1 MDSLSVYFNAIWQE
15 AQRPLPK
22 VERPNTSAD
31 LIAFVSFWL
40 CCDSLI
46 MRPAEPGNAT
56 DRATRLPL

>member
-31 LIAFVSFWL
+31 LIAFARQLRRVPK
-40 CCDSLI
+40 LI
-46 MRPAEPGNAT
+46 YSAVTHTWQPR
-56 DRATRLPL
+56 D